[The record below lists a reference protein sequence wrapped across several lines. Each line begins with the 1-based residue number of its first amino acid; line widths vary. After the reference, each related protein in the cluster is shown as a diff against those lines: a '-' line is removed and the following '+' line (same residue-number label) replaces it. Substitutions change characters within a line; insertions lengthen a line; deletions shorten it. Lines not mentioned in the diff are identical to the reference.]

1 MLEYLFK
8 PVRIGK
14 LELPNRVVMT
24 AMHLNYTPG
33 GKVSE
38 RLIAF
43 YEERARFGLS
53 LAIVGGCTVD
63 EYSGSPD
70 MLSLKDDADM
80 DGLKRLAEAVHRAG
94 GHLFAQLYHAGAYA
108 HSVFL
113 GGKQALSPSGVF
125 SRFTKETPREMTRS
139 DVIWVIEN
147 FAKAAQR
154 AKDAG
159 FDGVEILGSAGY
171 LISQFLSPL
180 TNKREDEYGGPLENR
195 MRFGLEV
202 LRAVRQQVG
211 SDFPVSYRIAG
222 NDFVPGSHTNEEA
235 KAFAQA
241 LDREGVEAINVTGGW
256 HETRVPQLLM
266 SIPYGA
272 FTYLARGV
280 KEVVNAPVI
289 ACNRINDP
297 LVAEEVL
304 RQGAGDLVGMAR
316 AFLADPQ
323 ILEKAK
329 EGRLQDIVHCIG
341 CAQACFDHVFMM
353 RPVSCMLHPR
363 SGREFEIR
371 EDKAPRPKKVWV
383 IGGGP
388 GGMMAAST
396 AARRGHDVTL
406 FEEKEQLGGQLLLA
420 GAPSMRSDFRRAVKD
435 LEVQLRNSGAKVR
448 LGQRMDRGKIR
459 RGRPEVVIVA
469 TGARPIVPDIKGV
482 ELGNVVSAWEV
493 LEGKVPVGREVVII
507 GGGAVGCE
515 TALHICESGTISAE
529 TLKFLAF
536 QKAESWEVLERLI
549 TRGWRRVTIVEMLE
563 RIGQDIGI
571 STRWAMIQDLHRLGV
586 RVITGAKAKEIQ
598 PDGVL
603 IQRGEKEEKVP
614 CDTVIL
620 AVGSRPLDEISQKI
634 VGFVPEIHVIG
645 DAKTPRKALDAIW
658 EGYEVGRTI

>member
-1 MLEYLFK
+1 MLEYLFR
-8 PVRIGK
+8 PLRIGK
-14 LELPNRVVMT
+14 LELANRVVMT

-80 DGLKRLAEAVHRAG
+80 DGLKRLTEAVHREG

-139 DVIWVIEN
+139 DIVWVIEN

-241 LDREGVEAINVTGGW
+241 LDREGVEVINVTGGW

-272 FTYLARGV
+272 FSYLARGV

-323 ILEKAK
+323 LLKKAK
-329 EGRLQDIVHCIG
+329 EGRLEDIVHCIG

-371 EDKAPRPKKVWV
+371 EEKALRPKKVWV

-396 AARRGHDVTL
+396 AAKRGHDVTL
-406 FEEKEQLGGQLLLA
+406 FEEKERLGGQLLLA

-459 RGRPEVVIVA
+459 RGKPEVVIVA
-469 TGARPIVPDIKGV
+469 TGAKPMVPDIKGV
-482 ELGNVVSAWEV
+482 ELENVVSAWEV

-515 TALHICESGTISAE
+515 TALHLCESGTISAD

-536 QKAESWEVLERLI
+536 QKAESWEVLEKLI

-620 AVGSRPLDEISQKI
+620 AVGSRALDEISQKI
-634 VGFVPEIHVIG
+634 VGLVPEIHVIG
-645 DAKTPRKALDAIW
+645 DAKNPRKALDAIW
-658 EGYEVGRTI
+658 EGYEVGRSI

>member
-1 MLEYLFK
+1 
-8 PVRIGK
+8 
-14 LELPNRVVMT
+14 
-24 AMHLNYTPG
+24 
-33 GKVSE
+33 
-38 RLIAF
+38 
-43 YEERARFGLS
+43 
-53 LAIVGGCTVD
+53 
-63 EYSGSPD
+63 
-70 MLSLKDDADM
+70 
-80 DGLKRLAEAVHRAG
+80 
-94 GHLFAQLYHAGAYA
+94 
-108 HSVFL
+108 
-113 GGKQALSPSGVF
+113 
-125 SRFTKETPREMTRS
+125 
-139 DVIWVIEN
+139 
-147 FAKAAQR
+147 
-154 AKDAG
+154 
-159 FDGVEILGSAGY
+159 
-171 LISQFLSPL
+171 
-180 TNKREDEYGGPLENR
+180 
-195 MRFGLEV
+195 
-202 LRAVRQQVG
+202 
-211 SDFPVSYRIAG
+211 VSYRIAG

-371 EDKAPRPKKVWV
+371 EDKASRPKRVWV

-603 IQRGEKEEKVP
+603 IQRGDKEEKVP

>member
-33 GKVSE
+33 GRVSE

-139 DVIWVIEN
+139 DIIWVIEN

-280 KEVVNAPVI
+280 KEVVNAPVM

-435 LEVQLRNSGAKVR
+435 LEMQLRNSGAKVR

-614 CDTVIL
+614 SDTVIL

>member
-33 GKVSE
+33 GRVSE

-139 DVIWVIEN
+139 DIIWVIEN

-180 TNKREDEYGGPLENR
+180 TNKRDDEYGGPLENR

-371 EDKAPRPKKVWV
+371 EDKAPRPKRVWV

-603 IQRGEKEEKVP
+603 IQRGDKEEKVP